1 MDLGKK
7 CLEIDKKKN
16 ETPGNDDFAQAI
28 ARIAVTQ
35 GFQQS
40 ALDTLSDV
48 GVRYIREIVKIATA
62 CANLDNRNECNV
74 FDVIQGLEDLGSVQG
89 FSGASDVNH
98 CLTRS
103 RVIRDIIQYAEE
115 AEEFPSAYPIPTFP
129 VVKERKLIE
138 ERHMQVER
146 SPLNLQ
152 QKLIFNGLE
161 AGLADEP
168 AKAKCA
174 VESNPFLA
182 PPLQFEDKENH
193 AALESHVSVLEP
205 CAHAIEDIGT
215 QSCKSMKDRRKIPLN
230 ERTTIKFK
238 FRNSRTCSS
247 TAISPWNEG
256 VEKIALWFGVNH
268 DEKHDKKKR
277 SGQILRETMDNLQG
291 ITCSKRVFLYLIF
304 TDFRRGI
311 FPTSRDLEEL
321 DGV

>member
-1 MDLGKK
+1 MIMKWCYMSDGDGKYGVQFYK
-7 CLEIDKKKN
+7 RQDKKKN

-28 ARIAVTQ
+28 ARIAVTQVCHSLGYQ

-129 VVKERKLIE
+129 VVKERKLYASFVGNLCHRRKWRSLSFSCSSLLVYLYSFITNFPLFIALNLQQVLCKWVTPPDEHIPGWLPKFPDPETRVYLNSRVKKEAELAVEGRIE

-182 PPLQFEDKENH
+182 PPLQFEDKE
-193 AALESHVSVLEP
+193 VS
-205 CAHAIEDIGT
+205 
-215 QSCKSMKDRRKIPLN
+215 
-230 ERTTIKFK
+230 
-238 FRNSRTCSS
+238 
-247 TAISPWNEG
+247 
-256 VEKIALWFGVNH
+256 
-268 DEKHDKKKR
+268 
-277 SGQILRETMDNLQG
+277 
-291 ITCSKRVFLYLIF
+291 
-304 TDFRRGI
+304 
-311 FPTSRDLEEL
+311 
-321 DGV
+321 